1 MTTQKVEWPITIV
14 QIDGAM
20 WWIGLLEKKEFRA
33 IPVMIPGSASGSRS
47 RNETDSRPK
56 KRKRWIAKAAI
67 EPSTSEIPVAT
78 RPNFTESQREERT
91 SGLCQATENQ
101 CVVQPGKGQLWM
113 FDLLNAY
120 TPMSTS
126 GSQRKRTTR
135 IVQTTRPMRVARV
148 SIRAPGRPRA
158 AGRRRGRPP

>member
-1 MTTQKVEWPITIV
+1 MQKVAWPITIV
-14 QIDGAM
+14 QI
-20 WWIGLLEKKEFRA
+20 EKLSPAKTKNELSA
-33 IPVMIPGSASGSRS
+33 IPVMIPGSAIGRSS

-67 EPSTSEIPVAT
+67 EPSTSAIPEAR
-78 RPNFTESQREERT
+78 RPTSTESRSDERT

-101 CVVQPGKGQLWM
+101 CVVQPGMGQLWM
-113 FDLLNAY
+113 FDLLKAY

-135 IVQTTRPMRVARV
+135 I
-148 SIRAPGRPRA
+148 
-158 AGRRRGRPP
+158 